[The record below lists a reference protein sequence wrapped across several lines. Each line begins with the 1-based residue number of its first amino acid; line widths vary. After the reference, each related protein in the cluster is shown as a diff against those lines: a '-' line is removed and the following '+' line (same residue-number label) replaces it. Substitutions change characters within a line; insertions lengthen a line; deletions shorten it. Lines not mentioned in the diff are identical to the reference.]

1 MNSVFK
7 VIWNHTLQR
16 WDVTSEVSVAYKK
29 SKQNRIRT
37 RMASV
42 LSSALILGSV
52 AFANENIA
60 VKGGDIYSI
69 KDKAEWT
76 MGNITVDGFKIEEV
90 PPAEG
95 SSDEPKKIEKP
106 STAEISNIKKL
117 TTGDIVATD
126 KGKVDLINVDKG
138 TLGNITLE
146 SGGHFEVKGTQAP
159 DKYSK
164 DRYSNIR
171 TGDITIRDG
180 GKFTAE
186 RYSKIEADN
195 IHVTGK
201 DSHMQIG
208 VDKKPDPN
216 PNITTPVN
224 IYEYS
229 TSLKAKEINIDN
241 GAILAVGRS
250 AVDMQDYE
258 AKLRIE
264 TDKLVVG
271 PASFIEKTIE
281 GSSTEKPKESVETV
295 LDLTG
300 AISRSGSS
308 ILDMT
313 SIELIEISGGKVK
326 GLDDTSAK
334 IKVKDLTFKNIAGSH
349 LKANDIRV
357 SGNLLFEVGLDPV
370 SGKDNFMK
378 KTGTPEKLSIL
389 DIKYLDLGTNSKG
402 VFVAD
407 KLSITEGNI
416 ATKTMPEI
424 IKSSYGNKDQ
434 SISINNKGALDFK
447 GNQDFEFELVDG
459 NPELVLSESNLKKEG
474 EVDSVLTILTKVSVK
489 EKGKLSG
496 NGFIDNLLTLSG
508 GDLYVGNA
516 GTNNA
521 GTGHLAVKDL
531 KIENDYG
538 FANLHFGFSAHQ
550 ADRLTILNSAHG
562 YGAVYIYPQGQV
574 KELATSEGLLLV
586 DASTIPELNEDKK
599 PANTLDLQ
607 LANRVAIGLYEYELV
622 KRENVEG
629 ANGAGAQ
636 WYLTYDKNEIA
647 PQANAYLANLAVS
660 NKMFTLSYQ
669 DREYIEDGEG
679 MWLNIKNSYNKFK
692 GNHTDRIESKIN
704 YFVLRVGNDLV
715 DEDDYSAGW
724 LASYGAASGDSKNRY
739 ENRTADSKVHGFSV
753 GGYGTYF
760 FDQDKNTYLDASLQY
775 VRTSNKVEGDD
786 KPTENYKADGFVAS
800 LELGTDIEFARDW
813 SFVPSTQVTWSDV
826 KAKKHRAEDGT
837 NYSSNRGNLEWRLGA
852 LIKAKE
858 SFMDGMITPYVG
870 ANYILNSNAPE
881 VKVEYAGMENDVAL
895 AGSKSIYQL
904 IMGTDVKFSKDLH
917 LSGELSHTMGQDK
930 YRDTKVKV
938 NMRYIY

>member
-159 DKYSK
+159 DKYSN

-241 GAILAVGRS
+241 GATLSVGRS
-250 AVDMQDYE
+250 AVE
-258 AKLRIE
+258 LRE
-264 TDKLVVG
+264 RDAALRLQAERLVIG
-271 PASFIEKTIE
+271 PVAQGKDTN
-281 GSSTEKPKESVETV
+281 GSAGESEKPVETV
-295 LDLTG
+295 LDLKG
-300 AISRSGSS
+300 AMDRAGSS
-308 ILDMT
+308 VLDMT
-313 SIELIEISGGKVK
+313 GIEEIEVQGGRID
-326 GLDDTSAK
+326 GLDDSSAR
-334 IKVKDLTFKNIAGSH
+334 IQVKNFTFRNVAGIH

-357 SGNLLFEVGLDPV
+357 TGKLLFEVELDPK
-370 SGKDNFMK
+370 SGKEPLVDDSTFK
-378 KTGTPEKLSIL
+378 KNTTL
-389 DIKYLDLGTNSKG
+389 DIKWLDLGTDAEG
-402 VFVAD
+402 VLVAVD
-407 KLSITEGNI
+407 KLKITQNEVE
-416 ATKTMPEI
+416 KQQSPDI

-434 SISINNKGALDFK
+434 NVLIQSKASLELK
-447 GNQDFEFELVDG
+447 GNSQFEFVMKDG
-459 NPELVLSESNLKKEG
+459 VPEITLSKENLMHEG
-474 EVDSVLTILTKVSVK
+474 EIDSILSVLTKVSVK
-489 EKGKLSG
+489 EGGKLSG
-496 NGFIDNLLTLSG
+496 NGFIDNLLTVSG

-516 GTNNA
+516 GTDRA
-521 GTGHLAVKDL
+521 GTGHLAVRSFNA
-531 KIENDYG
+531 EMDYG
-538 FANLHFGFSAHQ
+538 ASANLHFGFTKEN
-550 ADRLTILNSAHG
+550 ADRLTILDSAEG
-562 YGAVYIYPQGQV
+562 DANVYIYPQGSV
-574 KELATSEGLLLV
+574 TELARPEGLLLV
-586 DASTIPELNEDKK
+586 DASTVPELNEDKK